1 MVARPGQVILI
12 YDLPKIA
19 LQSWDRAAT
28 PMISSAGICPF
39 DQNIFSDDEV
49 LCSFVSD
56 RHGLQFEN
64 PLSALKQENNL
75 LLEQSSEVHS
85 EDFTERSQE

>member
-1 MVARPGQVILI
+1 MIL
-12 YDLPKIA
+12 
-19 LQSWDRAAT
+19 
-28 PMISSAGICPF
+28 SAGICPF

-64 PLSALKQENNL
+64 PLSALKQENNFL
-75 LLEQSSEVHS
+75 LKFIVRILPNVVKKNRKCVN
-85 EDFTERSQE
+85 T